1 MPSLFPTAVYRERL
15 EKVRELC
22 THHGLG
28 GVIIGT
34 GPELAYLCGSWAST
48 HERLTALIIPTH
60 GQMVFLLPGVDAG
73 ELQHSAVPQLDIQ
86 VRGWVD
92 GEDPHQLAADAL
104 AGNAP
109 IGLGSD
115 LSATHVLRL
124 QELLAPR
131 TTVLAARTLA
141 EVFMSKDA
149 AEIEQLSAAGAA
161 IDRVHQQV
169 PALLQPGRTEAEVAA
184 DIDALIREEHD
195 GGVDFIIVGSGPNGA
210 LPHHSFSDRRLT
222 PGDPVVVDL
231 GGSLGP
237 GYHSDCT
244 RTYLVEGAAPH
255 PDFLALYEVLYAAQE
270 AAVQAIRPGVSAAFI
285 DQVARDHISAAG
297 YGDYFIHR
305 TGHGIG
311 LSLHEEPFI
320 MAGNSLNLQ
329 EGMCFSVEPGIYLP
343 GRFGARIEDIVSVT
357 ADGVRRLNHCPRE
370 LNHHA

>member
-1 MPSLFPTAVYRERL
+1 MPSLFPTDVYRERL
-15 EKVRELC
+15 NRVRQLC
-22 THHGLG
+22 AEHGLG

-48 HERLTALIIPTH
+48 HERLTALVIPTT
-60 GQMVFLLPGVDAG
+60 GPMLFLLPGVDAG
-73 ELQHSAVPQLDIQ
+73 ELQHSAVPELEIQ

-92 GEDPHQLAADAL
+92 GEDPHHLAAAAL
-104 AGNAP
+104 PGDAP

-115 LSATHVLRL
+115 LPATHVLRL

-131 TTVLAARTLA
+131 GTTLAARTLA

-149 AEIEQLSAAGAA
+149 AEIEQLALAGAA
-161 IDRVHQQV
+161 IDRVHAQV
-169 PALLQPGRTEAEVAA
+169 PSLLQAGRTEAEVAA
-184 DIDALIREEHD
+184 DIDALIRKEHN

-210 LPHHSFSDRRLT
+210 LPHHSFSDRRLCE
-222 PGDPVVVDL
+222 GDAVVVDL

-244 RTYLVEGAAPH
+244 RTFVVKGAE
-255 PDFLALYEVLYAAQE
+255 PDPEFLALYEVLYHAQE
-270 AAVQAIRPGVSAAFI
+270 AAVQAIRPGVTAAAI
-285 DQVARDHISAAG
+285 DQVARDHITAAG

-320 MAGNSLNLQ
+320 MAGNSLTLK
-329 EGMCFSVEPGIYLP
+329 EGMCFSVEPGIYIP
-343 GRFGARIEDIVSVT
+343 DRFGARIEDIVTVT
-357 ADGVRRLNHCPRE
+357 ATGARRLNNRPRE

>member
-1 MPSLFPTAVYRERL
+1 MPSLFPTDVYRERL
-15 EKVRELC
+15 NRVRQLC
-22 THHGLG
+22 AEHGLG

-48 HERLTALIIPTH
+48 HERLTALVIPTT
-60 GQMVFLLPGVDAG
+60 GPMLFLLPGVDAG
-73 ELQHSAVPQLDIQ
+73 ELQHSAVPELEIQ

-92 GEDPHQLAADAL
+92 GEDPHHLAAAAL
-104 AGNAP
+104 PGDAP

-115 LSATHVLRL
+115 LPATHVLRL

-131 TTVLAARTLA
+131 GTTLAARTLA

-149 AEIEQLSAAGAA
+149 AEIEQLALAGAA
-161 IDRVHQQV
+161 IDRVHAQV
-169 PALLQPGRTEAEVAA
+169 PSLLQAGRTEAEVAA
-184 DIDALIREEHD
+184 DIDALIRKEHD

-210 LPHHSFSDRRLT
+210 LPHHSFSDRRLCE
-222 PGDPVVVDL
+222 GDAVVVDL

-244 RTYLVEGAAPH
+244 RTFVVEGAE
-255 PDFLALYEVLYAAQE
+255 PDPEFLALYEVLYHAQE
-270 AAVQAIRPGVSAAFI
+270 AAVQAIRPGVTAAAI
-285 DQVARDHISAAG
+285 DQVARDHITAAG

-320 MAGNSLNLQ
+320 MAGNSLMLQ
-329 EGMCFSVEPGIYLP
+329 EGMCFSVEPGIYIP
-343 GRFGARIEDIVSVT
+343 DRFGARIEDIVTVT
-357 ADGVRRLNHCPRE
+357 ATGARRLNNCPRE

>member
-1 MPSLFPTAVYRERL
+1 MPSLFPTDVYRERL
-15 EKVRELC
+15 NRVRQLC
-22 THHGLG
+22 AEHGLG

-48 HERLTALIIPTH
+48 HERLTALVIPTT
-60 GQMVFLLPGVDAG
+60 GPMLFLLPGVDAG
-73 ELQHSAVPQLDIQ
+73 ELQHSAVPELEIQ

-92 GEDPHQLAADAL
+92 GEDPHHLAAAAL
-104 AGNAP
+104 PGDAP

-115 LSATHVLRL
+115 LPATHVLRL

-131 TTVLAARTLA
+131 GTTLAARTLA

-149 AEIEQLSAAGAA
+149 AEIEQLALAGAA
-161 IDRVHQQV
+161 IDRVHAQV
-169 PALLQPGRTEAEVAA
+169 PNLLQAGRTEAEVAA
-184 DIDALIREEHD
+184 DIDALIRKEHD

-210 LPHHSFSDRRLT
+210 LPHHSFSDRRLCE
-222 PGDPVVVDL
+222 GDAVVVDL

-244 RTYLVEGAAPH
+244 RTFVVEGAE
-255 PDFLALYEVLYAAQE
+255 PDPEFLALYEVLYHAQE
-270 AAVQAIRPGVSAAFI
+270 AAVQAIRPGVTAAAI
-285 DQVARDHISAAG
+285 DQVARDHITAAG

-320 MAGNSLNLQ
+320 MAGNSLTLQ
-329 EGMCFSVEPGIYLP
+329 EGMCFSVEPGIYIP
-343 GRFGARIEDIVSVT
+343 DRFGARIEDIVTVT
-357 ADGVRRLNHCPRE
+357 PTGARRLNNCPRE

>member
-1 MPSLFPTAVYRERL
+1 MPSLFPTDVYRERL
-15 EKVRELC
+15 DRVRQLC
-22 THHGLG
+22 AEHGLG

-48 HERLTALIIPTH
+48 HERLTALVIPTT
-60 GQMVFLLPGVDAG
+60 GPMLFLLPGVDAG
-73 ELQHSAVPQLDIQ
+73 ELQHSAVPELEIQ

-92 GEDPHQLAADAL
+92 GEDPHHLAAAAL
-104 AGNAP
+104 AGDAP

-115 LSATHVLRL
+115 LPATHVLRL

-131 TTVLAARTLA
+131 GTTLAARTLA

-149 AEIEQLSAAGAA
+149 AEIEQLALAGAA
-161 IDRVHQQV
+161 IDRVHAQV
-169 PALLQPGRTEAEVAA
+169 PSLLQAGRTEAEVAA
-184 DIDALIREEHD
+184 DIDALIRKEHD

-210 LPHHSFSDRRLT
+210 LPHHSFSDRRLCE
-222 PGDPVVVDL
+222 GDAVVVDL

-244 RTYLVEGAAPH
+244 RTFVVEGAE
-255 PDFLALYEVLYAAQE
+255 PDPEFLALYEVLYHAQE
-270 AAVQAIRPGVSAAFI
+270 AAVQAIRPGVTAASI
-285 DQVARDHISAAG
+285 DQVARDHITAAG

-320 MAGNSLNLQ
+320 MAGNSLTLQ
-329 EGMCFSVEPGIYLP
+329 EGMCFSVEPGIYIP
-343 GRFGARIEDIVSVT
+343 DRFGARIEDIVTVT
-357 ADGVRRLNHCPRE
+357 ATGARRLNNCPRE

>member
-1 MPSLFPTAVYRERL
+1 MPSLFPTDVYRDRL
-15 EKVRELC
+15 NRVRQLC
-22 THHGLG
+22 ADHGLG

-48 HERLTALIIPTH
+48 HERLTALVIPTTSP
-60 GQMVFLLPGVDAG
+60 MLFLLPGVDAG
-73 ELQHSAVPQLDIQ
+73 ELQHSAVPELEIQ

-92 GEDPHQLAADAL
+92 GEDPHHLAVAAL
-104 AGNAP
+104 PGDAP

-115 LSATHVLRL
+115 LPATHVLRL

-131 TTVLAARTLA
+131 GTTLAARTLA

-149 AEIEQLSAAGAA
+149 AEIEQLALAGAA
-161 IDRVHQQV
+161 IDRVHAQV
-169 PALLQPGRTEAEVAA
+169 PSLLQAGRTEAEVAA
-184 DIDALIREEHD
+184 DIDALIHKEHD

-210 LPHHSFSDRRLT
+210 LPHHSFSDRRLC
-222 PGDPVVVDL
+222 PGDAVVVDL

-244 RTYLVEGAAPH
+244 RTFVVAGAE
-255 PDFLALYEVLYAAQE
+255 PDPEFLALYEVLYHAQE
-270 AAVQAIRPGVSAAFI
+270 AAVQAIRPGVTAAAI
-285 DQVARDHISAAG
+285 DQVARDHITAAG

-320 MAGNSLNLQ
+320 MAGNSLTLK
-329 EGMCFSVEPGIYLP
+329 EGMCFSVEPGIYIP
-343 GRFGARIEDIVSVT
+343 DRFGARIEDIVTVT
-357 ADGVRRLNHCPRE
+357 ATGARRLNNCPRE